1 VEVRVVKKV
10 AVVVV
15 VDFPVMGEEISVVVK
30 VMVGNW
36 GVLLPEKMVVV
47 EVEVVNR
54 EVGEWVMDF

>member
-1 VEVRVVKKV
+1 M
-10 AVVVV
+10 V
-15 VDFPVMGEEISVVVK
+15 VDFPVMGEEISVVAK
-30 VMVGNW
+30 VMVGDW

>member
-1 VEVRVVKKV
+1 MVEVRVVKKV
-10 AVVVV
+10 VVVVV
-15 VDFPVMGEEISVVVK
+15 VDFPVMGEEISVVIK

-54 EVGEWVMDF
+54 EVEE

>member
-36 GVLLPEKMVVV
+36 GVLLPEKMVEV

-54 EVGEWVMDF
+54 EVEEWVMDF

>member
-36 GVLLPEKMVVV
+36 GVLLPEEMVVV

-54 EVGEWVMDF
+54 EVGE